1 VIGGGAGVGAAV
13 TLALARAGV
22 DVAFCDVKEDA
33 IRSTR
38 GAVER
43 LGRQVVTSVTDALD
57 VDQLRMFYATCDD
70 TFDHLDILVNVV
82 GGVRKREFSVTAPDQ
97 WSDDI
102 HRNFG
107 WVLHSTSLAIP
118 RIRSSGRGGSIINFT
133 TIEAHRGAAGYAAYA
148 GAKAGLTNFSRA
160 LAVELGQEKI
170 RVNLVAPD
178 STLSQQTKETMAASA
193 SAIGL
198 RLRAPGRPTTSG
210 RPRGRRPVPGLRA
223 LGIGNRHH
231 PARRW
236 RDVGLVGLPEVAR
249 APRMGPHPGPTYI
262 PYRRPRLRAH
272 PAELGRGANPIA
284 PFFGVHGPL
293 DGLSWSAEAEQP
305 SPEGDRTER
314 EPGPAKSQTPNH
326 VGQPVNTEEDAGA
339 GDRRRQSYR
348 HRGQSGLDAR

>member
-1 VIGGGAGVGAAV
+1 VGYLEERANLPGKVAAVIGGGAGVGAAV

-22 DVAFCDVKEDA
+22 DVAFCDVKEEA
-33 IRSTR
+33 VNATR
-38 GAVER
+38 GEVER
-43 LGRQVVTSVTDALD
+43 LGRQVVTAITDALD
-57 VDQLRMFYATCDD
+57 VDQLRGFYATCDD

-198 RLRAPGRPTTSG
+198 RSPELMTRAFSVYVPLGAPPPPDDLGDAVLFLASELSASITGTTLHVDGGTWASSGFLRWPE
-210 RPRGRRPVPGLRA
+210 PRG
-223 LGIGNRHH
+223 
-231 PARRW
+231 W
-236 RDVGLVGLPEVAR
+236 
-249 APRMGPHPGPTYI
+249 GPT
-262 PYRRPRLRAH
+262 PDPRIFHTDGPGEGL
-272 PAELGRGANPIA
+272 A
-284 PFFGVHGPL
+284 P
-293 DGLSWSAEAEQP
+293 Q
-305 SPEGDRTER
+305 
-314 EPGPAKSQTPNH
+314 N
-326 VGQPVNTEEDAGA
+326 
-339 GDRRRQSYR
+339 
-348 HRGQSGLDAR
+348 